1 MSFALA
7 MIKKCSYGMLLEKN
21 LDNVSTFYFETDKDK
36 SEEEELEQ
44 FLMDKFSISKEQR
57 ENFIYFPLTFEEFC
71 IFNTAFNEEMKCDSQ
86 LPFPCFLGYLFPH
99 REDILEFCYSFE
111 GYPIKKVIG
120 LLRSLE
126 NAYSVSDDY
135 AVKET
140 LDMLNKIAN
149 N

>member
-1 MSFALA
+1 MGK
-7 MIKKCSYGMLLEKN
+7 IKQCSYGLLLERNFKDVSSFYVE
-21 LDNVSTFYFETDKDK
+21 LDRDKDEK
-36 SEEEELEQ
+36 EEMEKFLKEQ
-44 FLMDKFSISKEQR
+44 FFNKENKR
-57 ENFIYFPLTFEEFC
+57 GDYVFFPLTLEEFC
-71 IFNTAFNEEMKCDSQ
+71 LFNTAFNAEMKCDSQ

-99 REDILEFCYSFE
+99 REDILELCYSFE

-126 NAYSVSDDY
+126 NAYNVSDDY

-149 N
+149 S